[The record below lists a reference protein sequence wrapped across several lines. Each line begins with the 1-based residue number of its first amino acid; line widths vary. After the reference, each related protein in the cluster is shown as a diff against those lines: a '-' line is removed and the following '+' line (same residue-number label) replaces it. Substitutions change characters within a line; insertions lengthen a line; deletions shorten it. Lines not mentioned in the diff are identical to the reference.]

1 MSFYQKL
8 AEIGPRFFSKA
19 TILKYAFNL
28 SPMYR
33 RTTARV
39 TYVSDDL
46 LTIKIKIPLNYKN
59 KNYVG
64 SIFGGSM
71 FSAVDPMPMVQLLNI
86 LDNQYIAWDK
96 SAEIFFKIPAKESL
110 YAEFTYTETEV
121 EEIKKSVEEKGE
133 IVIIKNTNLVDFE
146 NNKIFCE
153 VKKKIYIASKEH
165 YKRKMQARKNIAS
178 IKD

>member
-8 AEIGPRFFSKA
+8 AEIGPRYFSKA
-19 TILKYAFNL
+19 TIFKYGFNF

-33 RTTARV
+33 RTTAKV

-46 LTIKIKIPLNYKN
+46 LTIKIKLPLTYKN
-59 KNYVG
+59 QNYVG

-96 SAEIFFKIPAKESL
+96 SVEIFFKIPAKETL
-110 YAEFTYTETEV
+110 YAEFTYTEKEI
-121 EEIKKSVEEKGE
+121 EEIKKSVAESGE
-133 IVIIKNTNLVDFE
+133 IVIVKNTHLVNAE

-153 VKKKIYIASKEH
+153 VKKKIYIASKQH
-165 YKRKMQARKNIAS
+165 YKKKIQARKAGVS